1 MSVLFLC
8 KLISLNMWLQSL
20 NVDCSRFL
28 CLLWHEGC
36 EENLSFTCLNNFAN
50 HNKKTQKLTRFLSG
64 CVFFYTFCQ
73 FLPGDSYLRAENFTN
88 TCQHGRFRE
97 HCHDCRSNFTSQ
109 VARLCEGQARNG
121 NKRSL
126 VSSYFLWGTIP
137 NKNTDK
143 TWNLSKMC
151 FLHLMVAKRDTQ
163 WTEVKAL

>member
-8 KLISLNMWLQSL
+8 KLISLNIWLQSL

-50 HNKKTQKLTRFLSG
+50 DSKKPQKLTRFLSG

-73 FLPGDSYLRAENFTN
+73 FLLADSYLRAENFTN
-88 TCQHGRFRE
+88 TCQHARFRE
-97 HCHDCRSNFTSQ
+97 HCHDCRSHFTSQ
-109 VARLCEGQARNG
+109 VAGPCEGEARNG
-121 NKRSL
+121 NESTL
-126 VSSYFLWGTIP
+126 VLSYFYELLPPI
-137 NKNTDK
+137 NTDK

-151 FLHLMVAKRDTQ
+151 FLHVKVAKRDTQ